1 MFRYPLH
8 KLGQPFKL
16 NKIPLRSHFDQNN
29 YNAGIQNWE
38 FDQDK
43 NGILYVA
50 NNDGV
55 LEFDGENW
63 NQLTV
68 PLSTRIRA
76 VKIDKS
82 NKIFVGGQNPNRIFH
97 QIH

>member
-1 MFRYPLH
+1 MQTRLKYKILSI
-8 KLGQPFKL
+8 LIITCLNLIAQAEQPFKL

-29 YNAGIQNWE
+29 YNAGIQNWG

-63 NQLTV
+63 NQ
-68 PLSTRIRA
+68 
-76 VKIDKS
+76 
-82 NKIFVGGQNPNRIFH
+82 QQFH
-97 QIH
+97 FQQELELLK